1 MPINLRQSGRTPTE
15 LLIST
20 RVRKSPYWHL
30 SHAAGCWRATVYNR
44 VYHPRGYVRPE
55 DGGAAAEHEALTKH
69 VTLWNVAVERQI
81 RVAGPDA
88 ERFVDY
94 VVTRDATRIEPMHAR
109 YVILCNEKGGIL
121 NDPVLLR
128 LSGDAFWFS
137 LADSDLLYWLQGV
150 NVGLG
155 MDVAIDEIDVCPVQI
170 QGPKSL
176 ALMVDLV
183 GHAVR
188 DIPRY
193 GLLEAQIAGC
203 AVVVSQ
209 SGFSGEKGY
218 EIYLRDA
225 TLHAEALWRAVLEAG
240 RAHQLEVI
248 APGHQRRIQAGIL
261 SWGQDIDHETA
272 PFQCNL
278 AYQVP
283 RKKAGD
289 YIGRAALERMRAE
302 IEVGRPPFRM
312 VMVGMTLGGK
322 PIDDYAPDFW
332 LVSDAGGGDPIR
344 VPDLALALPRAG
356 GQHRPRPRAGRPVGG
371 RHQAPGLAA
380 RRVREPSGTARPG
393 PGVRGPVPALGQS
406 ERPRARARPRRR
418 RGGLTLV
425 ANLGRRFYGARTAGF
440 YRAKRHT
447 ATLPGSRIWRFR
459 ICLSFVIR
467 IQPRAPTLGSH
478 SRSGVPLPKVSYCT
492 CAG

>member
-1 MPINLRQSGRTPTE
+1 MSGQPLSVDQSDRIVPINLRQSGRTPTE

-81 RVAGPDA
+81 RVMGPDA

-94 VVTRDATRIEPMHAR
+94 VVTRDATRIEPMRAR

-128 LSGDAFWFS
+128 LSRDEFWFS
-137 LADSDLLYWLQGV
+137 LADSDLLYWLLGV
-150 NVGLG
+150 NVGLRR
-155 MDVAIDEIDVCPVQI
+155 DVAIDEIDVCPVQV

-183 GHAVR
+183 GDAVR
-188 DIPRY
+188 DIPYY
-193 GLLEAQIAGC
+193 GLLEAEIAGC
-203 AVVVSQ
+203 SVVVSQ
-209 SGFSGEKGY
+209 TGFSGEKGY

-225 TLHAEALWRAVLEAG
+225 TLHAEALWHAVVEAG
-240 RAHQLEVI
+240 RTHQLQVI

-289 YIGRAALERMRAE
+289 YIGRAALERMRGE
-302 IEVGRPPFRM
+302 IEAGRPPFRM

-332 LVSDAGGGDPIR
+332 LVSAAVGGDPIGYLTSPWYSPELGCNIALGQVPVARSAVGTELR
-344 VPDLALALPRAG
+344 VWLPDEYASTP
-356 GQHRPRPRAGRPVGG
+356 GQ
-371 RHQAPGLAA
+371 
-380 RRVREPSGTARPG
+380 
-393 PGVRGPVPALGQS
+393 PVPARVC
-406 ERPRARARPRRR
+406 EVPFRPSVNPSVRELAHARGDDA
-418 RGGLTLV
+418 
-425 ANLGRRFYGARTAGF
+425 AD
-440 YRAKRHT
+440 
-447 ATLPGSRIWRFR
+447 
-459 ICLSFVIR
+459 
-467 IQPRAPTLGSH
+467 
-478 SRSGVPLPKVSYCT
+478 
-492 CAG
+492 